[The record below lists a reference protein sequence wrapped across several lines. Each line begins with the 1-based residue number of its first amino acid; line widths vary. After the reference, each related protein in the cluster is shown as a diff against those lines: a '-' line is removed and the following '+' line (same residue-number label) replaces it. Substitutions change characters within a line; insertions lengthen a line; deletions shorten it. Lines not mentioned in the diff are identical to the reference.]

1 MTRRES
7 MMLLASAT
15 AAAQGEPRQVMP
27 RFLAKSIDGVTFN
40 RETTMHKVVL
50 IQHWA
55 TWCGYCRKDEPGVEA
70 IIRDHAAQGL
80 VVLAV
85 NAGEP
90 KPKVLEY
97 LREHKRSA
105 RIVLAPDTNLGR
117 FFEDAGLPAY
127 ILIDRDGNIAHM
139 QAGSGGL
146 PAFHEMMRIVG
157 LRKQ

>member
-7 MMLLASAT
+7 MMLFAGGV

-27 RFLAKSIDGVTFN
+27 RFLAKSLDGATFN

-90 KPKVLEY
+90 KAKVLEY
-97 LREHKRSA
+97 LKEHKRSA
-105 RIVLAPDTNLGR
+105 KIVLASDTNLRR

-127 ILIDRDGNIAHM
+127 ILIDRDGKIAHM

-157 LRKQ
+157 LKK

>member
-7 MMLLASAT
+7 MMLFAGGVAE
-15 AAAQGEPRQVMP
+15 AQGEQRQVMP
-27 RFLAKSIDGVTFN
+27 SFLGKSLDGATFN

-80 VVLAV
+80 VVMAV
-85 NAGEP
+85 NAGEQ
-90 KPKVLEY
+90 KAKVLEY
-97 LREHKRSA
+97 LKEHKRSA
-105 RIVLAPDTNLGR
+105 KIVLASDTNLRR

-127 ILIDRDGNIAHM
+127 ILIDRDGKIAHM

-157 LRKQ
+157 LKK